1 MVCNYRFCKQIIST
15 YKNGNRR
22 YCDQECYESEKR
34 ERSKENYQAIKQLL
48 KVIKCTESIFRNL
61 YKQYG
66 STPINPN
73 ILKAEEINWSLMT
86 SFKEIDGQNV
96 RFVGSYGYSKLEN
109 NYIKLYKL

>member
-1 MVCNYRFCKQIIST
+1 MVCNYRFCKLIIST

-34 ERSKENYQAIKQLL
+34 ERSTENYGALKELL
-48 KVIKCTESIFRNL
+48 KVIKCTESIFRNF
-61 YKQYG
+61 YKLYG